1 MNSLNM
7 LEQPIILY
15 YWHYQTPPTPLPPP
29 RPPLP
34 IQRPISPPP
43 LPPPPPV
50 KIVFSQLLEEQ
61 KDFVK
66 VHNCI
71 NIFDWFKGRK
81 CDTAAAAAHTFP
93 SSKSHNSLIQLS
105 HPTGYT
111 TNKRNALPPI
121 PTTKRTGTTQQK
133 RCHRHRFQR
142 RMSSSSCLRHF
153 FLNLLLKYYFFKIL
167 IPF

>member
-61 KDFVK
+61 KDFVE

-71 NIFDWFKGRK
+71 NIFDWFKGME
-81 CDTAAAAAHTFP
+81 CDNAAAAHTFP
-93 SSKSHNSLIQLS
+93 SFKSHNSFIQLS
-105 HPTGYT
+105 HH
-111 TNKRNALPPI
+111 
-121 PTTKRTGTTQQK
+121 QQNIREIK
-133 RCHRHRFQR
+133 GQLFRQSQQLREIAQSR
-142 RMSSSSCLRHF
+142 RESVF
-153 FLNLLLKYYFFKIL
+153 INIEFNEDDEE
-167 IPF
+167 